1 MKKNKLFLAK
11 ASSSEK
17 KKIQDLMNDVFFNK
31 FKNLR
36 FVHWQY
42 FASNFKTKLIIA
54 KKENQIIS
62 MGGYIER
69 KLNSNE
75 KVYQLIGL
83 KTLKKFR
90 KTGIFTKI
98 FSNLLK
104 KKNIICFGNSN
115 IKNYFIKRNFKEKKI
130 LNLISTKNNFKNK
143 FSKINNSL
151 ILHKSNNFF
160 KLNKNY
166 FFKRY
171 SLHPMNRYFIL
182 KNKKYN
188 LVYKIFEIKNKKYLD
203 IIDIYIKKKLNL
215 FEIFYDL
222 NKKILNKNFH
232 YINLFVYEK
241 SLLKKKLCKLNF
253 YYKNINNKYL
263 FFKNINN
270 ETLEKSL
277 VMLGHADY

>member
-1 MKKNKLFLAK
+1 MKKNKLFIEK
-11 ASSSEK
+11 ALSSEK
-17 KKIQDLMNDVFFNK
+17 KKIQDLMNDVFFKK

-42 FASNFKTKLIIA
+42 FAANFKTKLIIA

-62 MGGYIER
+62 MGGHLER
-69 KLNSNE
+69 KLNSN
-75 KVYQLIGL
+75 KRVYQLIGL
-83 KTLKKFR
+83 KTLKEFR

-98 FSNLLK
+98 FNNLLK

-115 IKNYFIKRNFKEKKI
+115 IKNYFLKRNFKKKKI
-130 LNLISTKNNFKNK
+130 LNLISTKINFKKK

-151 ILHKSNNFF
+151 ILYKSNNFF
-160 KLNKNY
+160 RLNKNY

-188 LVYKIFEIKNKKYLD
+188 LVYKIFKIKNKKYLD
-203 IIDIYIKKKLNL
+203 IIDIYIKKKSNL

-222 NKKILNKNFH
+222 NKKILNKNFN

-241 SLLKKKLCKLNF
+241 SLLKKKLCRLNF

-263 FFKNINN
+263 FYKNINN
-270 ETLEKSL
+270 KTLEKAL

>member
-1 MKKNKLFLAK
+1 MIKNKLFLLK
-11 ASSSEK
+11 ATDSEK
-17 KKIQDLMNDVFFNK
+17 KKIQDLMNNVFFNK

-62 MGGYIER
+62 MGGHLER
-69 KLNSNE
+69 KLNNN
-75 KVYQLIGL
+75 KRVYQLIGL

-98 FSNLLK
+98 LSNLMK

-115 IKNYFIKRNFKEKKI
+115 IRNFFLKRNFKEKKI
-130 LNLISTKNNFKNK
+130 LNLISTRINFKKK
-143 FSKINNSL
+143 FSKINDSF
-151 ILHKSNNFF
+151 ILYKNNNFF

-171 SLHPMNRYFIL
+171 NLHPMNKYFIL

-188 LVYKIFEIKNKKYLD
+188 LVYKIFKIKNEKYLD
-203 IIDIYIKKKLNL
+203 IIDIYIKKKSNL

-222 NKKILNKNFH
+222 NKRILNKNFN
-232 YINLFVYEK
+232 YINIFAYEK

-263 FFKNINN
+263 FYKNLNK
-270 ETLEKSL
+270 ETLKKTL